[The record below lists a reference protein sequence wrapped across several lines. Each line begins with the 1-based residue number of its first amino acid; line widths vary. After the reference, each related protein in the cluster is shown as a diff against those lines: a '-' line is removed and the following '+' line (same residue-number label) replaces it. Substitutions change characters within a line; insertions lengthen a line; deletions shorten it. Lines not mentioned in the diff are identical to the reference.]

1 MHAIIDRLLLLI
13 GCFFLLDLSNQIEL
27 SLAVVIIA
35 VSISEFTYALK
46 SHLFFHTSTIAFM
59 IACILEPTFFWL
71 LPLVLYESVL
81 RKKYIYLLFT
91 GLIYVFYFTDMDTF
105 QRFYL
110 FFLFGFMLILGLRT
124 IERRE
129 LHKKYIK
136 LNDDSRQ
143 MERIM
148 IEKNREIEAN
158 QDAEIH
164 LATLQER
171 NRIAR
176 EIHDNVGHMLSRSIL
191 MVGACIAI
199 NKEEQMN
206 DCLNDLKDTLDS
218 AMNSIRSS
226 VHDLHDDSID
236 LEEGIRQIVQG
247 FTFCKM
253 TLDYDMGRDVDRK
266 VKFCFISILKEA
278 CANII
283 KHSNATNVEVVLRE
297 HPAIYQLL
305 ISDNGTTENKVSTD
319 GIGLS
324 NMQERVQGL
333 NGTITITKENGYRI
347 FVMIPKNRKKDER
360 M

>member
-1 MHAIIDRLLLLI
+1 MHVIIDRLLLLM

-27 SLAVVIIA
+27 SLAVVIVA

-46 SHLFFHTSTIAFM
+46 CSWLFHTLTVAFI
-59 IACILEPTFFWL
+59 IACIIEPTFFFL
-71 LPLVLYESVL
+71 LPLVLYESVI
-81 RKKYIYLLFT
+81 RKKYIYLLSACLFF
-91 GLIYVFYFTDMDTF
+91 VFFFFDFDTF

-110 FFLFGFMLILGLRT
+110 FFLFVFMIALALRT

-129 LHKKYIK
+129 LHQKYIK
-136 LNDDSRQ
+136 LYDDSRQ

-148 IEKNREIEAN
+148 KAKNSEIEAN
-158 QDAEIH
+158 QDVEIH

-191 MVGACIAI
+191 MVGASIAM
-199 NKEEQMN
+199 NKEEQMKE
-206 DCLNDLKDTLDS
+206 CLNDLKDTLNS
-218 AMNSIRSS
+218 AMNSIRTS

-236 LEEGIRQIVQG
+236 LEEGIRQIVQD
-247 FTFCKM
+247 FTFCNI
-253 TLDYDMGRDVDRK
+253 TLDYDMGKDIDRK

-305 ISDNGTTENKVSTD
+305 ICDNGTEEKNASTD

-324 NMQERVQGL
+324 NMQERVSGL
-333 NGTITITKENGYRI
+333 NGTITITKEHGYRI
-347 FVMIPKNRKKDER
+347 FVMIPKNHRN
-360 M
+360 

>member
-1 MHAIIDRLLLLI
+1 MHAIIDRLLLLM
-13 GCFFLLDLSNQIEL
+13 GCFFLLDLSNQMEL
-27 SLAVVIIA
+27 SLAVVIVA
-35 VSISEFTYALK
+35 VSISEFTYASK
-46 SHLFFHTSTIAFM
+46 SSWFFHATTVAFI
-59 IACILEPTFFWL
+59 IACAIEPTFFFL
-71 LPLVLYESVL
+71 LPLVLYESVV
-81 RKKYIYLLFT
+81 RKKYIYFLFA
-91 GLIYVFYFTDMDTF
+91 GLIFVFNFSNLDTF

-110 FFLFGFMLILGLRT
+110 FFLFVFMVALALRT
-124 IERRE
+124 IERGE
-129 LHKKYIK
+129 LHQKYIK
-136 LNDDSRQ
+136 LYDDSRQ
-143 MERIM
+143 MERVM

-158 QDAEIH
+158 QDVEIH

-191 MVGACIAI
+191 MVGACIAM
-199 NKEEQMN
+199 NKEEPMKE
-206 DCLNDLKDTLDS
+206 CLNDLKDTLDN

-236 LEEGIRQIVQG
+236 LEEGIRQIVQD
-247 FTFCKM
+247 FTFCNM
-253 TLDYDMGRDVDRK
+253 SLDYDMGKDVERK

-305 ISDNGTTENKVSTD
+305 ISDNGTTEKNTSAD

-324 NMQERVQGL
+324 NMQERVSGL
-333 NGTITITKENGYRI
+333 NGTITITRGHGYRI
-347 FVMIPKNRKKDER
+347 FVMIPKNQRS
-360 M
+360 